1 MAVAIA
7 TAAAADA
14 RCSVSVLEN
23 LGQACASSFPSES
36 HLFSDIRDQR
46 LGMALVGRGVE
57 MQTDILSDF
66 WRSQIAEKQIF
77 HIALERR
84 KLNIQSTSGSP
95 SITQGLLKLHSQC
108 LREGASH
115 SILET
120 SAAGVVS
127 GRGEHKAGSRADLSL
142 SALWLPS

>member
-1 MAVAIA
+1 MAWMEW
-7 TAAAADA
+7 
-14 RCSVSVLEN
+14 R
-23 LGQACASSFPSES
+23 
-36 HLFSDIRDQR
+36 
-46 LGMALVGRGVE
+46 VE
-57 MQTDILSDF
+57 MQTDILADF
-66 WRSQIAEKQIF
+66 WRSQIGEKQIF

-84 KLNIQSTSGSP
+84 KSNIQSASGSP

-108 LREGASH
+108 LQEGATQ

-142 SALWLPS
+142 SALRR